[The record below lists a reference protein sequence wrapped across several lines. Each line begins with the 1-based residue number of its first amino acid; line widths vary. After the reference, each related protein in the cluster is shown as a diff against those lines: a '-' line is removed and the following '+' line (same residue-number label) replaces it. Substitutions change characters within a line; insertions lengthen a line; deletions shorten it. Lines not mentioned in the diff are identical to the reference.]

1 MDKPSIP
8 ALKQILS
15 YISEISL
22 TPGEQWTSD
31 VSPYIFPPNIL
42 PVQLL
47 VDIIAYSS
55 DLFRQEPTL
64 LELKPPIFVVGD
76 LHGQL
81 YDFRTLI
88 SLSNTTQMIDKTDI
102 TSSPSKSIFHDVPE
116 LLPGLDISPSNR
128 YLFLGDYVDRG
139 SFSCE
144 IIIALLC
151 LKILYPTQ
159 IYLIRGNHETRTMT
173 SHKFDSNFN
182 FQTELDLKFP
192 DRNGVDIYQS
202 VMNLFDCLPLGA
214 LVNTLEGKW
223 FCAHGGIG

>member
-15 YISEISL
+15 YISGIPL
-22 TPGEQWTSD
+22 TPNGQWTSD
-31 VSPYIFPPNIL
+31 VSPYIFPPSIL
-42 PVQLL
+42 PAQLL
-47 VDIIAYSS
+47 VDIFAYSS
-55 DLFRQEPTL
+55 GLFRQEPTL

-88 SLSNTTQMIDKTDI
+88 SLSNTTQMIEK
-102 TSSPSKSIFHDVPE
+102 TSSPTDSRLHDVPE
-116 LLPGLDISPSNR
+116 LLPGLDLSPSNC

-151 LKILYPTQ
+151 LKIIYPTQ

-192 DRNGVDIYQS
+192 DRNGLDLYQN

-214 LVNTLEGKW
+214 LINTLEGKW